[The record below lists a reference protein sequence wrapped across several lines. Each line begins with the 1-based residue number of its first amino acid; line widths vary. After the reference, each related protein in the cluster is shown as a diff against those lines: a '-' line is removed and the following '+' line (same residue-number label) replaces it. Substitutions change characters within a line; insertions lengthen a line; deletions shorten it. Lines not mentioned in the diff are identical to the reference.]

1 MGSRRLAALDK
12 AMSERCPN
20 CGALIALVGI
30 RHNCRFQPAQQARQI
45 GKTERV
51 RQITKQARTPIIMPD
66 APPIAPP
73 AQGSEMKKKSAGR
86 PRATPKVPIIDP
98 VKRRPGPPVTGDH
111 KNTLARQKPW
121 KRAGVSRAT
130 WFRRKAEKAK

>member
-73 AQGSEMKKKSAGR
+73 AQGSELKKKSAGR
-86 PRATPKVPIIDP
+86 PRATPKVPIP
-98 VKRRPGPPVTGDH
+98 
-111 KNTLARQKPW
+111 ARQ
-121 KRAGVSRAT
+121 
-130 WFRRKAEKAK
+130 